1 MWAIARYD
9 LGLSEAEFWQLTP
22 RLFEELSDRW
32 KAAQAR
38 ADRRAGEVVA
48 MLYNINRDR
57 KADPRGKAW
66 DDWFPQE
73 DRSEPQ
79 TDDQMFAAMKMLAL
93 MQRARLARQR
103 D

>member
-1 MWAIARYD
+1 
-9 LGLSEAEFWQLTP
+9 
-22 RLFEELSDRW
+22 
-32 KAAQAR
+32 
-38 ADRRAGEVVA
+38 

-66 DDWFPQE
+66 GDWFPQE
-73 DRSEPQ
+73 DQRREPQ